1 MKPLIFDAT
10 PLIYLTR
17 IGLATLLETIP
28 APKFA
33 SRSVFTEVVEHG
45 QAKGHADALALAR
58 IFEVKAISI
67 VDPSDKGILRTL
79 RKVRGLEQP
88 DAETL
93 AVAKERDY
101 RAVVDDLLAR
111 RVARTYGIDLVGTP
125 FILLLATQS
134 RLLTKQDVLRA
145 VDDMIVAGWRCSAEL
160 YREITRMIETT
171 DSSNLN

>member
-10 PLIYLTR
+10 PLIYLAR
-17 IGLATLLETIP
+17 IGLANLLETIP
-28 APKFA
+28 VPKFA
-33 SRSVFTEVVEHG
+33 SGSVFTEVVEHG
-45 QAKGHADALALAR
+45 RAKGHADALALAR
-58 IFEVKAISI
+58 LFEVKVISI

-111 RVARTYGIDLVGTP
+111 RVARTYGIDFVGTP

-134 RLLTKQDVLRA
+134 RLLTKHDALRA
-145 VDDMIVAGWRCSAEL
+145 IDDMIEAGWRCGPEL
-160 YREITRMIETT
+160 YRKITRMMETV
-171 DSSNLN
+171 D

>member
-10 PLIYLTR
+10 PLIYLAR
-17 IGLATLLETIP
+17 IGLANLLERIP

-45 QAKGHADALALAR
+45 RAKGQADALVLGHL
-58 IFEVKAISI
+58 FEVEAISI
-67 VDPSDKGILRTL
+67 VDASDKGILMTL
-79 RKVRGLEQP
+79 RKVRGLEEP

-111 RVARTYGIDLVGTP
+111 RVARTYGIDFVGTP
-125 FILLLATQS
+125 FMLLLATKS
-134 RLLTKQDVLRA
+134 RLLAKQDALRA
-145 VDDMIVAGWRCSAEL
+145 VDDMIRAGWRCGPEL
-160 YREITRMIETT
+160 YREITRMIEAA
-171 DSSNLN
+171 D